1 MPLFVAIVSPDI
13 AISPDGEHIAYLT
26 GSVGLGAEQL
36 HVRPLD
42 QLTSEILVAEGELN
56 SPFFSPDSQS
66 VGFYDRRVNPSVLQ
80 RVSVRGGPTST
91 ICDLRGDLRGASWG
105 ADGTI
110 VFASSDTTSGLWRV
124 AAVGGEPEQLTTPDP
139 EQGEVDHLWPE
150 SLPGGEA
157 VLFTIRANPIEDSQ
171 IAVLSLDTHEQKV
184 VIRGGSYPR
193 YAPTGHL
200 LYGVQGNLW
209 AVGFDLSRLETVGD
223 PVPVQEGVLT
233 KPQGAAN
240 FNVSENGSLIYVPGV
255 AVAGDARTLVWVDRE
270 GREEALM
277 APPAPYESP
286 RVSPDGR
293 YVAVWVRDPENHDVI
308 VYDLERDTP
317 TRLTLDPSS
326 DRYPMWTPDGQRV
339 VFSSDRDGQFNVFSK
354 AADGTGQAE
363 RVTTSDNAQAPESFS
378 VDGQT
383 LVLFDVSGGRF
394 DLHVISLG
402 GETRTEVLIQT
413 EFTEFNSQ
421 ISPDGRWIAYQSNE
435 SGQYEVYVRPFP
447 NVDDSRF
454 RISRDG
460 GHSPVWAPDGQELF
474 FRRDG
479 SLEMMVVDVEAEPT
493 FRAGNPAVLFEAPYL
508 LTSAGIGRTRTWDLA
523 NDGQF
528 LMVKEIGSSDGT
540 GAGRQITVVL
550 NWFEELTE
558 LVPVP

>member
-1 MPLFVAIVSPDI
+1 M
-13 AISPDGEHIAYLT
+13 
-26 GSVGLGAEQL
+26 
-36 HVRPLD
+36 
-42 QLTSEILVAEGELN
+42 
-56 SPFFSPDSQS
+56 
-66 VGFYDRRVNPSVLQ
+66 
-80 RVSVRGGPTST
+80 
-91 ICDLRGDLRGASWG
+91 
-105 ADGTI
+105 
-110 VFASSDTTSGLWRV
+110 
-124 AAVGGEPEQLTTPDP
+124 
-139 EQGEVDHLWPE
+139 
-150 SLPGGEA
+150 
-157 VLFTIRANPIEDSQ
+157 LFTIIAATIEELQ

-193 YAPTGHL
+193 YSPTGHL

-223 PVPVQEGVLT
+223 PVPVQEGVLM

-240 FNVSENGSLIYVPGV
+240 FSVSENGSLIYMPGLGV
-255 AVAGDARTLVWVDRE
+255 IRETRTLVWVDRE
-270 GREEALM
+270 GREEELS
-277 APPAPYESP
+277 APPALYESP
-286 RVSPDGR
+286 RLSPDGR

-339 VFSSDRDGQFNVFSK
+339 VFGSNRAGTMNIYSR

-363 RVTTSDNAQAPESFS
+363 RVTTSDNAQVPESFS

-383 LVLFDVSGGRF
+383 LVLLDASGGQF

-402 GETRTEVLIQT
+402 GETRTEELTQT
-413 EFTEFNSQ
+413 EFNEVYAEV
-421 ISPDGRWIAYQSNE
+421 SPDGRWIAYMSDE
-435 SGQYEVYVRPFP
+435 SGQFEVYVRSFP

-508 LTSAGIGRTRTWDLA
+508 LTSADIGRTRTWDLA
-523 NDGQF
+523 NDGRF